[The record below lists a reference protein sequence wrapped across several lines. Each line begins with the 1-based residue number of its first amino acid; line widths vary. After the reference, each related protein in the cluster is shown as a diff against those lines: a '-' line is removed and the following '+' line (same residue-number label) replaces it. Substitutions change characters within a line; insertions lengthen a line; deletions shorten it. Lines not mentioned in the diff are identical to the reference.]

1 MRADGSLDLPAFERL
16 VDWQIREGI
25 HGLVPCGTTG
35 ESPTLT
41 FEETQTLVRTAVQVA
56 DRRVPILAGA
66 GANSTAEAIEL
77 SHIAQDAGADA
88 LLHVVPYYNKP
99 SQRGLFAHF
108 KAIHDETN
116 LPIILYNVPTRT
128 ITDMTIETQGLLA
141 ELPRI
146 AGVKDAT
153 GDIAR
158 VGQTRAVSGDD
169 FIQLTGEDANTLQ
182 FLQNGG
188 HGAISVTSNIA
199 PRLCAQ
205 LFNAYSEGDH
215 QRAAQ
220 IHAQLMPIHD
230 AMFLKIDKAQD
241 ESSPSQVKYAGSRMG
256 LWNENMRLPLT
267 SVRDEVARAI
277 DAAIAPL
284 IAANQAR
291 PAGARAPSVARIGM
305 P

>member
-25 HGLVPCGTTG
+25 QGLVPCGTTG

-41 FEETQTLVRTAVQVA
+41 FDETAQLVRTAVQVA

-66 GANSTAEAIEL
+66 GANNTREAIEL
-77 SHIAQDAGADA
+77 SHIAQEAGADA

-99 SQRGLFAHF
+99 SQRGIYAHM
-108 KAIHDETN
+108 KAIHDETD
-116 LPIILYNVPTRT
+116 LPIILYNVPGRT
-128 ITDMTIETQGLLA
+128 VVSMSIETQAALA

-153 GDIAR
+153 GDLAR
-158 VGQTRAVSGDD
+158 VGQTRAATGDH
-169 FIQLTGEDANTLQ
+169 FIQLTGEDDNTLE
-182 FLQNGG
+182 FLQQGG

-199 PRLCAQ
+199 PRLCSQ
-205 LFNAYSEGDH
+205 LFNAYNEGDYE
-215 QRAAQ
+215 RAAT
-220 IHAQLMPIHD
+220 IHAALKPVHR
-230 AMFLKIDKAQD
+230 AMFLKLGDED
-241 ESSPSQVKYAGSRMG
+241 ESSPSQVKYAGARMG
-256 LWNENMRLPLT
+256 LWDEHMRLPLT
-267 SVRDEVARAI
+267 PVQGNVRRAI

-284 IAANQAR
+284 ISANRAR
-291 PAGARAPSVARIGM
+291 PAGARMPSVARVGM